1 MRIVGRPAAAFAA
14 AALLC
19 ACRGEASVTQA
30 VAPLTSAAPAAQAAP
45 PSLLW
50 QQAGRNTVL
59 SQVSA
64 VAGIL
69 LWAADGN
76 DPRPL

>member
-1 MRIVGRPAAAFAA
+1 M
-14 AALLC
+14 
-19 ACRGEASVTQA
+19 TQA